1 MALTSRIFRDILQ
14 NPNHLTF
21 FTNNLNS
28 GSVVICFSTNL
39 ATPENEHFPVTR
51 IRTQHLDLVDLVLGG
66 DRRVGASNELSG
78 WVDAMLFGDHFP
90 KLVNRKQV
98 LNWF

>member
-1 MALTSRIFRDILQ
+1 MVIF
-14 NPNHLTF
+14 
-21 FTNNLNS
+21 S
-28 GSVVICFSTNL
+28 ANL
-39 ATPENEHFPVTR
+39 AASKNEHFQMTR
-51 IRTQHLDLVDLVLGG
+51 IRTQYLDLVDLVLGG

-98 LNWF
+98 LNWC